1 MAGKNTLTSLQPQTP
16 QQQEQPK
23 RFSAWLQKVENKNS
37 IVSMIGNENEAGKFI
52 SSISSA
58 VAVNPQLQKCDFPT
72 VVSAGLLA
80 NALKLSMSPSIGH
93 CYILPFEDTKN
104 GRTVATFV
112 LGWKGYV
119 QLAERSGYYEQLNV
133 VEIKEGEVVKIDN
146 INEVYEFR
154 PIEDDEQREKTPTV
168 GYYAFFRYNAAHGGF
183 FKAIYWSKKKMLQHA
198 ARYSKAFKL
207 EAVKSNNPKKT
218 RVSYEDYLAGKYPPE
233 DAWKYSSFWYVDF
246 DGMARKTMIR
256 QLIGKWGVMS
266 VDFQKAYESDGGFRE
281 EISPDAPIYYSD
293 GKNDNE
299 ENLGGAI
306 VVDGELSDAEIAALA
321 ERAGVDDEEEEE
333 NGQADDGGEVQP
345 EEKPKKGTRTSKSQQ
360 TSVEDAFFNGK
371 K

>member
-1 MAGKNTLTSLQPQTP
+1 MAGKNTLQNLQPQQP
-16 QQQEQPK
+16 QEQPK

-37 IVSMIGNENEAGKFI
+37 IVSMIGDVNEAGKFI

-58 VAVNPQLQKCDFPT
+58 VAVSPALQKCDFPT

-93 CYILPFEDTKN
+93 CYILPFEDKKN

-133 VEIKEGEVVKIDN
+133 VEIKEGEIVKIDN
-146 INEVYEFR
+146 INEVYEFN

-168 GYYAFFRYNAAHGGF
+168 GYYAYFRYNTAHGGF

-207 EAVKSNNPKKT
+207 DAVKSNNPKLS

-266 VDFQKAYESDGGFRE
+266 VDFQKAYESDGSFRE
-281 EISPDAPIYYSD
+281 EISPDAPIQYTD
-293 GKNDNE
+293 GRNDNE

-306 VVDGELSDAEIAALA
+306 VIDGEPDDAEIAALA
-321 ERAGVDDEEEEE
+321 ERAGVEDEDEETETD
-333 NGQADDGGEVQP
+333 NGDAEQTG
-345 EEKPKKGTRTSKSQQ
+345 EKPKKTTKPSKGQQ
-360 TSVEDAFFNGK
+360 SAVEDAFFNGGNK

>member
-1 MAGKNTLTSLQPQTP
+1 
-16 QQQEQPK
+16 
-23 RFSAWLQKVENKNS
+23 
-37 IVSMIGNENEAGKFI
+37 
-52 SSISSA
+52 
-58 VAVNPQLQKCDFPT
+58 
-72 VVSAGLLA
+72 
-80 NALKLSMSPSIGH
+80 MSPSIGH
-93 CYILPFEDTKN
+93 CYILPFEDKKN
-104 GRTVATFV
+104 DRTVATFV

-207 EAVKSNNPKKT
+207 DAVKSNNPKVA

-281 EISPDAPIYYSD
+281 ELSD
-293 GKNDNE
+293 
-299 ENLGGAI
+299 L
-306 VVDGELSDAEIAALA
+306 DGEPGDAEIAEMAK
-321 ERAGVDDEEEEE
+321 RADVDNENEE
-333 NGQADDGGEVQP
+333 NETGNGGTGQT
-345 EEKPKKGTRTSKSQQ
+345 EEKPKKAGKSTKGQQ
-360 TSVEDAFFNGK
+360 SIEDAFFNGNDK
-371 K
+371 KK

>member
-1 MAGKNTLTSLQPQTP
+1 MAGKNTLTSLQSQPT
-16 QQQEQPK
+16 QQEQPK

-93 CYILPFEDTKN
+93 CYILPFEDKKN
-104 GRTVATFV
+104 DRTVATFV

-133 VEIKEGEVVKIDN
+133 VEINEGEVVKIDN

-207 EAVKSNNPKKT
+207 EAVKSNNPKVA
-218 RVSYEDYLAGKYPPE
+218 RVSYEDYLANKYPPE

-266 VDFQKAYESDGGFRE
+266 VDFQKAYESDGSFRE
-281 EISPDAPIYYSD
+281 ELSPDAPIHYSD
-293 GKNDNE
+293 SRNEND
-299 ENLGGAI
+299 ENLGNVI
-306 VVDGELSDAEIAALA
+306 VIDGEPGDAEIAEMAK
-321 ERAGVDDEEEEE
+321 RADVDNENEE
-333 NGQADDGGEVQP
+333 NETGNGGTGQT
-345 EEKPKKGTRTSKSQQ
+345 EEKPKKAGKSTKGQQ
-360 TSVEDAFFNGK
+360 SIEDAFFNGNDK
-371 K
+371 KK

>member
-1 MAGKNTLTSLQPQTP
+1 MAGKNSFSNLQN
-16 QQQEQPK
+16 QQQPDDEQPK
-23 RFSAWLQKVENKNS
+23 RFSAWLAKVENKNS
-37 IVSMIGNENEAGKFI
+37 IVSMIGDQNEAAKFI

-58 VAVNPQLQKCDFPT
+58 VAVNPALQKCDFPT

-93 CYILPFEDTKN
+93 CYILPFDNKKT
-104 GRTVATFV
+104 GHTVATFV

-146 INEVYEFR
+146 INEVYQFK
-154 PIEDDEQREKTPTV
+154 PIEDDELREKTPTA
-168 GYYAFFRYNAAHGGF
+168 GYYAYFRYNAAHGGF

-207 EAVKSNNPKKT
+207 DAVKSNNPALS
-218 RVSYEDYLAGKYPPE
+218 RVSYADYLAGKYPAE

-256 QLIGKWGVMS
+256 QLIGKWGIMS
-266 VDFQKAYESDGGFRE
+266 VDFQTAYESDGGFRE
-281 EISPDAPIYYSD
+281 EISPDAPIHYGD
-293 GKNDNE
+293 GGNDNE
-299 ENLGGAI
+299 DALGGAAVI
-306 VVDGELSDAEIAALA
+306 DGEPNDGEIAELA
-321 ERAGVDDEEEEE
+321 EMAGVSDDEDSEAQVDE
-333 NGQADDGGEVQP
+333 DGVIQHEV
-345 EEKPKKGTRTSKSQQ
+345 KPKRVAKQSKNQQ
-360 TSVEDAFFNGK
+360 TTVEEAFFGGDK